1 MKGSLQNEVAIEFV
15 PWLERAK
22 RKFAGATI
30 HNSGQ
35 FAVCVM
41 DHKNVHLFDDFFAA
55 MTFMEG
61 HAEYRLHDLA
71 EEPVQKVTGFA
82 NIKSQSDYEDRLYER
97 RQERERQRQA

>member
-1 MKGSLQNEVAIEFV
+1 MNGSLKHAAPTEFV
-15 PWLERAK
+15 NWLEKAK

-41 DHKNVHLFDDFFAA
+41 DHQNVYLFDDFFAA
-55 MTFMEG
+55 TDFMAG

-71 EEPVQKVTGFA
+71 AKPVQRMNGFA
-82 NIKSQSDYEDRLYER
+82 NIKSQSDWEDKLWER
-97 RQERERQRQA
+97 REQRQ

>member
-1 MKGSLQNEVAIEFV
+1 MNSTNFKSAAPTEFGN
-15 PWLERAK
+15 WLERAK

-30 HNSGQ
+30 HNFGQ

-55 MTFMEG
+55 ISFMEG

-82 NIKSQSDYEDRLYER
+82 NIKSQSDWEDRQWER
-97 RQERERQRQA
+97 RQRKQ